1 MMHKKCWVFANGADK
16 VAKVWKSVSVTEYEI
31 KRKLTFYLP
40 ILNIFLAKASSHLSI
55 LRFFLWETT
64 RKLWEKKVIIA
75 SLAGISYLWHYNL
88 LLWVYFSQYWEEKK
102 RVTIHFKWLT
112 GRESLAKRHP
122 SSLLLSQ
129 SDSKDICVVLILKI
143 NHLQLF

>member
-1 MMHKKCWVFANGADK
+1 MMPKKCWVFANGADK

-88 LLWVYFSQYWEEKK
+88 LLWVYFSQYWEERKK
-102 RVTIHFKWLT
+102 KSQFTLNDWQAEKVWLN
-112 GRESLAKRHP
+112 KRHP

-129 SDSKDICVVLILKI
+129 SDSKDTIFV
-143 NHLQLF
+143 

>member
-55 LRFFLWETT
+55 LSFFLWETT
-64 RKLWEKKVIIA
+64 RKLWEKKSNNCKFSRYLV
-75 SLAGISYLWHYNL
+75 SLTLQLAIVSLFL
-88 LLWVYFSQYWEEKK
+88 TILRRKKKSQFTLNDWQAEK
-102 RVTIHFKWLT
+102 VWLN
-112 GRESLAKRHP
+112 KRHP

-129 SDSKDICVVLILKI
+129 SDSKDTIFV
-143 NHLQLF
+143 

>member
-64 RKLWEKKVIIA
+64 RKLWEKKVIIS

-102 RVTIHFKWLT
+102 KSQFTLNDWQAEKVWLN
-112 GRESLAKRHP
+112 KRHP

-129 SDSKDICVVLILKI
+129 SDSKDTIFV
-143 NHLQLF
+143 